1 MFTSNLSVC
10 GMELE
15 GFGRLGH
22 GLRSVEL
29 TEIVWGAG
37 TTVLHGMG
45 RPGTY
50 EGNRSLTEVLK
61 PTHAI

>member
-1 MFTSNLSVC
+1 
-10 GMELE
+10 MELE

-29 TEIVWGAG
+29 TEIVWVEG

-45 RPGTY
+45 RPGTC
-50 EGNRSLTEVLK
+50 EGNRSMTEFLK
-61 PTHAI
+61 TTHGI